1 MISARAILWIS
12 RQRIRT
18 VSQSLRVLPSVCA
31 LDCPDACAL
40 HITVDGDRVVGL
52 NGDPA
57 HPITRGFACVKTAR
71 YPERQEQSDR
81 LLVPMRRV
89 GPKGAGR
96 FEPVSWDDAIDEIAA
111 RLKSIID
118 RHGAQS
124 VLPYHYGGTMG
135 VIQGDTP
142 KAFFRAIGALELDQ
156 TICATTGGAAWEANY
171 GPNKLSTDPEDLV
184 HARYIVL
191 WGINALR
198 SNSHLAPILKEARK
212 QGAKIVHI
220 DPYRNETS
228 RFADEH
234 WQVRVGTD
242 AALALAIGGEILRQG
257 WQDEEYLQ
265 AYAHGLDEYRR
276 ACLEWPLERAAEYCD
291 VPLDRL
297 RAMVHDYATAEVSFI
312 KVGYGMTRNEG
323 GGNALRAITLLPALL
338 GAWCQRGGGAAMSTS
353 GAFQLQRDRVTGTHL
368 ASSTAR
374 KVNMNCL
381 ASELERQEDPIRAM
395 FVFNSNP
402 AAVAPDSSRIRKGL
416 ARDDLFTVVL
426 EHFQTDT
433 ADYADYLLP
442 ATTFLEHADV
452 YTSYGH
458 YYLQYADPVVRPRG
472 EAKSNRWFFEQLSAK
487 LGLTDPC
494 LYWNTK
500 QLLDELLDSPNPWL
514 RGIDSERLTR
524 ERSVKLQLPSPFLP
538 YASGSNYPD
547 GKIRFSPAPSQL
559 TFEEQP
565 DEEYPL
571 RLISPPGAVVVNTT
585 MGNVPSIIKQAGG
598 EPHVILH
605 PSDAARFGI
614 SHQSRIR
621 ITSKT
626 GSILRKAIVSEDSRP
641 GVLIAVGQW
650 WPKLAPDR
658 KSLNDIT
665 SERLTDLGGGSTF
678 GNPVVR
684 VEALPRN

>member
-1 MISARAILWIS
+1 M
-12 RQRIRT
+12 
-18 VSQSLRVLPSVCA
+18 SQSLRVLPSVCA

-40 HITVDGDRVVGL
+40 HITVDGDRVVDL

-81 LLVPMRRV
+81 LLVPLRRV

-118 RHGAQS
+118 QHGAQS

-135 VIQGDTP
+135 VIQGDAP

-212 QGAKIVHI
+212 QGAKILHI

-234 WQVRVGTD
+234 WQIRVGTD

-257 WQDEEYLQ
+257 LHDEAYLQ
-265 AYAHGLDEYRR
+265 AYAHGLEEYQR
-276 ACLEWPLERAAEYCD
+276 ACFEWPLERAAEYCD
-291 VPLDRL
+291 VPLDCL
-297 RAMVHDYATAEVSFI
+297 RSMVHDYATAEVSFI

-353 GAFQLQRDRVTGTHL
+353 GAFQLQRDGVTGVHL

-458 YYLQYADPVVRPRG
+458 YYLQYADPVVKPRG
-472 EAKSNRWFFEQLSAK
+472 EAKSNRWFFEQLSK
-487 LGLTDPC
+487 KFGLTDPC

-514 RGIDSERLTR
+514 RGIDSARLTR

-538 YASGSNYPD
+538 YAAGSNYPD
-547 GKIRFSPAPSQL
+547 GKIRFSPPPSQL

-565 DEEYPL
+565 DDEYPL

-585 MGNVPSIIKQAGG
+585 MGNVASIIKQAGG

-626 GSILRKAIVSEDSRP
+626 GSIVRKALVSEDSRP

-684 VEALPRN
+684 VEALARN